1 MDKALLELQMSP
13 ALLFKQ
19 ADFNKNGKIDL
30 MELKQVLTD
39 LQVKIKE
46 KMKFDDFIL
55 KQIINEL
62 DLNGNG

>member
-1 MDKALLELQMSP
+1 MSP

-30 MELKQVLTD
+30 MGLKQVLTD
-39 LQVKIKE
+39 LQAKIKE

-62 DLNGNG
+62 DLNGTG